1 MMKTRLQNLL
11 RLDIRA
17 VLLAVLALLAMAAS
31 PCEAELLIEPGDTV
45 HVTVADASRFDGD
58 RRVDVDGRIMMPQLG
73 GIVLKGLRLDQAGDR
88 IAEQLVERDILR
100 APNVLVE
107 MTKYRP
113 VYIGGKVRRPGS
125 IDFEPGMT
133 VRHALILAGGAG
145 QDQEKNA
152 ASVDIPELRSKW
164 KTASYQLLQVD
175 SRIARLEAELAR
187 RETTASPA
195 MAGSVPAPD
204 REALASL
211 DGNILKDRLQ
221 SWTENQ
227 VHLRDALA
235 LYDLEIDVLG
245 QQAGLQKNE
254 RDLTGRQVET
264 ARGLVEKGLMP
275 LPRLQELEH
284 VQSQA
289 SQDLLE
295 NQAFMARARQSR
307 ATIEYELKTAD
318 INWRMEISQ
327 QIREAL
333 TDRTRLKA
341 DLEALSSQILN
352 AGDDLAEAT
361 DRQFQTVIEI
371 YRSEGTRRTPIVAT
385 MDTEIMPGD
394 VLDVSFSKGSG

>member
-1 MMKTRLQNLL
+1 MPTCRSSLLQP
-11 RLDIRA
+11 DIRA
-17 VLLAVLALLAMAAS
+17 ALLAVFAILTMGMS
-31 PCEAELLIEPGDTV
+31 PCRADLLIEPGDTV
-45 HVTVADASRFDGD
+45 HISVADASRFDGD

-73 GIVLKGLRLDQAGDR
+73 GIAVQGLRLEEAGAR
-88 IAEQLVERDILR
+88 IAEELAKRDILK

-113 VYIGGKVRRPGS
+113 VYVGGKVRRPGS

-145 QDQEKNA
+145 QDQEQNA
-152 ASVDIPELRSKW
+152 AAVDIPELRAKW
-164 KTASYQLLQVD
+164 KTVSYQLLQVN
-175 SRIARLEAELAR
+175 SRIARLDSELAR
-187 RETTASPA
+187 RETAAPPA
-195 MAGSVPAPD
+195 AAGSVPAQD
-204 REALASL
+204 RDALASL

-221 SWTENQ
+221 TWTENQ

-235 LYDLEIDVLG
+235 LYDLEIDVLD
-245 QQAGLQKNE
+245 QQSGLQKNE

-264 ARGLVEKGLMP
+264 TRALVEKGLVP

-307 ATIEYELKTAD
+307 ATVEYELKTAD

-327 QIREAL
+327 QMREAMA
-333 TDRTRLKA
+333 DRTRLKA
-341 DLEALSSQILN
+341 ELEALSSQILN
-352 AGDDLAEAT
+352 AGDDLSEAT
-361 DRQFQTVIEI
+361 DRQFQTVVEI
-371 YRSEGTRRTPIVAT
+371 YRPNAGQKAPIAAS

-394 VLDVSFSKGSG
+394 VLDISFLKGSG